1 MATNDK
7 KKEERISFLDLLEIL
22 TKRIKL
28 IVFATIGAGAFIL
41 LLNILSVITP
51 VGSFFN
57 FYPNTYK
64 PVVRVLVDSSFG
76 NSAASSLSSAAIS
89 SMLGIGGTQKN
100 STVSLLEKIMQGN
113 KLKDAIAE
121 KCGLYEHYKIPKT
134 LEYKSYMRK
143 LVENKFRMEYNAVEA
158 VGNPSVV
165 LLLSYTDT
173 DKVFATEVL
182 KKSVEILDEEFKNIT
197 LDKVRTK
204 KKYLEDT
211 VQMIQKD
218 FSTAQQKLID
228 FQSQYGGDLKS
239 LAQQQT
245 KYIAQLQAD
254 IYKQE
259 LLIRSLYLPESD
271 PQVIQLRDQIRQKKR
286 LINELK
292 SGGGSFSKAPVPLS
306 EIPDL
311 ERQYAQLSMEVKIQ
325 SELYSMMRKE
335 LEKSKIEEADT
346 MPVFQLLDDFEV
358 PLVKDGPKRAFMCI
372 IFTLAAFVISILLAF
387 ILEYFTRVKNHPE
400 ENEKWQRIINSLKV
414 FKRKK

>member
-1 MATNDK
+1 
-7 KKEERISFLDLLEIL
+7 RII
-22 TKRIKL
+22 
-28 IVFATIGAGAFIL
+28 
-41 LLNILSVITP
+41 
-51 VGSFFN
+51 
-57 FYPNTYK
+57 
-64 PVVRVLVDSSFG
+64 
-76 NSAASSLSSAAIS
+76 
-89 SMLGIGGTQKN
+89 
-100 STVSLLEKIMQGN
+100 
-113 KLKDAIAE
+113 
-121 KCGLYEHYKIPKT
+121 
-134 LEYKSYMRK
+134 
-143 LVENKFRMEYNAVEA
+143 VENKFKMEYNSIVA
-158 VGNPSVV
+158 VGSPQVV
-165 LLLSYTDT
+165 LTLSYTDT
-173 DKVFATEVL
+173 DKVFATRVL
-182 KKSVEILDEEFKNIT
+182 EKCTELVNEEFKNIT
-197 LDKVRTK
+197 LEKVRTK

-218 FSTAQQKLID
+218 SSTAQQKLID
-228 FQSQYGGDLKS
+228 FQSQYGADLKS

-245 KYIAQLQAD
+245 KYIAQLQAE

-346 MPVFQLLDDFEV
+346 MPVFQLLDDYEV
-358 PLVKDGPKRAFMCI
+358 PLVKDGPKRAIVCI
-372 IFTLAAFVISILLAF
+372 VFTLGAFVISILLAF
-387 ILEYFTRVKNHPE
+387 IFEYFKGVKNHPE

>member
-7 KKEERISFLDLLEIL
+7 KKEDRISFLDLLEIL
-22 TKRIKL
+22 AKHIKL
-28 IVFATIGAGAFIL
+28 IVITPIGAGIL
-41 LLNILSVITP
+41 IVLLNVLSIVTP
-51 VGSFFN
+51 VGSFLNMF
-57 FYPNTYK
+57 PNIYK
-64 PVVRVLVDSSFG
+64 PTVRVLVDSSFG
-76 NSAASSLSSAAIS
+76 SSATSSLSSAAIS

-100 STVSLLEKIMQGN
+100 STVSLLEKIIQGN
-113 KLKDAIAE
+113 KFKDAVANE
-121 KCGLYEHYKIPKT
+121 CGLYEHYHMPKDAMHKV
-134 LEYKSYMRK
+134 LLRK
-143 LVENKFRMEYNAVEA
+143 TVEDKFKLEYNAIEA

-165 LLLSYTDT
+165 LVLSYTDT
-173 DKVFATEVL
+173 NAEFATMVL
-182 KKSVEILDEEFKNIT
+182 KKCVKLLNEEFKNIT
-197 LDKVRTK
+197 LEKIRTK

-218 FSTAQQKLID
+218 SSTAQQKLID
-228 FQSQYGGDLKS
+228 FQSQYGADLKS

-245 KYIAQLQAD
+245 KYIAQLQAE

-346 MPVFQLLDDFEV
+346 MPVFQLLDDYEV

-372 IFTLAAFVISILLAF
+372 TFTLAAFVISILLAF

-400 ENEKWQRIINSLKV
+400 ENEKWHRIINSLKV